1 MTVRVLRC
9 KGFAAFLGMLA
20 AFGFSAVVH
29 AEPVELEL
37 PPHLRPAP
45 SPERIAE
52 LLNEPSMLGDMTLGK
67 AGAPVTIVEYASY
80 GCAVCKAFH
89 KSTFARIKKAY
100 VDTGKVRF
108 IVREFPIGKSSATAA
123 IVARCIPAKDYFRI
137 TDKMMNTT
145 TQWNGREPDLNGLY
159 KVVQETGLT
168 RAAFDSC
175 LTNQKINDGI
185 TRTKQQGRELGVQGT
200 PTFFINGEKVRGNLS
215 FEEMQK
221 LIEERL
227 HNRGANPA

>member
-1 MTVRVLRC
+1 MIARVWGR
-9 KGFAAFLGMLA
+9 K
-20 AFGFSAVVH
+20 SIAVVAGVLAVLGISTVTY
-29 AEPVELEL
+29 AEPVEIEL
-37 PPHLRPAP
+37 PPHLRPAL
-45 SPERIAE
+45 SPEKIAE
-52 LLNEPSMLGDMTLGK
+52 LLKEPSLLGDMTLGK
-67 AGAPVTIVEYASY
+67 AGAPVTVVEYASF

-89 KSTFARIKKAY
+89 KTTFARFKKAY
-100 VDTGKVRF
+100 IDTGKVHF
-108 IVREFPIGKSSATAA
+108 ILREFPIGKSSATAA
-123 IVARCIPAKDYFRI
+123 MVARCIPAKDYFRI
-137 TDKMMNTT
+137 VDKMMNTT
-145 TQWNGREPDLNGLY
+145 TQWNGRQPDLDGLY
-159 KVVQETGLT
+159 KVVQETGLS

-221 LIEERL
+221 LIEGHL